1 MKKYII
7 ISIAIFST
15 LITSMV
21 VFQYLTSFK
30 DISFVIKQS
39 GIEVDI
45 YKKTD
50 SKTIIKK
57 LTSDSKI
64 SLQKGDYYYTV
75 KAPMF
80 DSTQYQFS
88 VADINNNINVDPN
101 YSDSYLASILLD
113 EKPAIDNLIQ
123 TTYPT
128 SINNYSFITEQLFQK
143 GEWYGAVLRNSV
155 YTQGGVSDPY
165 RIILHKVN
173 NVWTIIHYPEI
184 VVTTSNNPN
193 VPVDILNLVN
203 NLAYS

>member
-7 ISIAIFST
+7 LSVAIVTT
-15 LITSMV
+15 LITSV
-21 VFQYLTSFK
+21 VVIQYLNSFK

-39 GIEVDI
+39 GIELDI
-45 YKKTD
+45 YKKSD

-64 SLQKGDYYYTV
+64 SLQKGDYYYIV

-88 VADINNNINVDPN
+88 VTDSNNDITVDPN
-101 YSDSYLASILLD
+101 YSAAYLASVLLD
-113 EKPAIDNLIQ
+113 EKPAIDNLIK

-128 SINNYSFITEQLFQK
+128 DINNYSFITEQLFQK
-143 GEWYGAVLRNSV
+143 GEWYGAVLRNNI
-155 YTQGGVSDPY
+155 YIQGGLSDPY

-173 NVWTIIHYPEI
+173 NTWTIVHYPEI

-193 VPVDILNLVN
+193 VPVDILNQVN
-203 NLAYS
+203 NLVYS

>member
-7 ISIAIFST
+7 LSVAIVTT
-15 LITSMV
+15 LITSV
-21 VFQYLTSFK
+21 VVIQYLNSFK

-39 GIEVDI
+39 GIELDI
-45 YKKTD
+45 YKKSD

-64 SLQKGDYYYTV
+64 SLQKGDYYYIV

-88 VADINNNINVDPN
+88 VADLNNDITVDPN
-101 YSDSYLASILLD
+101 YSAAYLASVLLD
-113 EKPAIDNLIQ
+113 EKPAIDNLIK

-128 SINNYSFITEQLFQK
+128 DINNYSFITEQLFQK
-143 GEWYGAVLRNSV
+143 GEWYGAVLRNNI
-155 YTQGGVSDPY
+155 YTQGGMSDPY

-173 NVWTIIHYPEI
+173 NTWTIVHYPEI

-193 VPVDILNLVN
+193 VPVDILNQVN
-203 NLAYS
+203 NLVYS